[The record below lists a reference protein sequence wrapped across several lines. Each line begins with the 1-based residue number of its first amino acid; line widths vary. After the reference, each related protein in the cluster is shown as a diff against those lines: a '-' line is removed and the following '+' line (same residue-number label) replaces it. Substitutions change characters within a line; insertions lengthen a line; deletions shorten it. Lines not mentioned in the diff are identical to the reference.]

1 MAEIV
6 GGRGSRWDAPLA
18 LFGGVHLLALT
29 GEEPDPWPRLREVL
43 EERREWLAR
52 FVADE
57 PVQTNEVQRAWGL
70 LPGFLAAASA
80 GGIAL
85 DLVELGPSAGLNLLW
100 DRWRYRYG
108 SGVWGADDAPLEL
121 AGEAVDGPPASLL
134 ELRPLVRRRLG
145 IDRAPVDLADDA
157 AALRLQAFVWADQE
171 ERLARLRAAI
181 EAARSSPPELVAG
194 DYVEELPGV
203 LAARAPDALTVVFH
217 SASTA
222 YLSPEERARLAA
234 VVEAA
239 GEERPLAWLSFEHA
253 GDDVDGEIGF
263 ETFALDL
270 RVWPGGERRR
280 LARLDGH
287 GNRLRWLGG

>member
-1 MAEIV
+1 M
-6 GGRGSRWDAPLA
+6 
-18 LFGGVHLLALT
+18 
-29 GEEPDPWPRLREVL
+29 L
-43 EERREWLAR
+43 EARREWLAR
-52 FVADE
+52 FVAEE

-70 LPGFLAAASA
+70 LPGFLAASA
-80 GGIAL
+80 PTL

-108 SGVWGADDAPLEL
+108 SLRWGAEDAPLTL
-121 AGEAVDGPPASLL
+121 AGEAISVPPASLL
-134 ELRPLVRRRLG
+134 ELRPIIRLRLG
-145 IDRAPVDLADDA
+145 IDRAPVDLSDDT

-181 EAARSSPPELVAG
+181 EVARREPPELVAG
-194 DYVEELPGV
+194 DYVERLPGV
-203 LAARAPDALTVVFH
+203 LASRAPDALTVVFH

-234 VVEAA
+234 VIEAA
-239 GEERPLAWLSFEHA
+239 GEEGPLAWLSFEHA

-270 RVWPGGERRR
+270 RVWPGGEPQR

-287 GNRLRWLGG
+287 GNRLRWLGP

>member
-6 GGRGSRWDAPLA
+6 GTRGTNWDAPLA

-29 GEEPDPWPRLREVL
+29 GQEPDPWSRLGEVL
-43 EERREWLAR
+43 TARLDWLVR

-70 LPGFLAAASA
+70 LPGFLSAAAA
-80 GGIAL
+80 GGAVL

-108 SGVWGADDAPLEL
+108 SLAWGRKDAPLRL
-121 AGEAVDGPPASLL
+121 TGEAEGGPPASLL
-134 ELRPLVRRRLG
+134 ALRPVVRRRLG
-145 IDRAPVDLADDA
+145 IDRAPVDLADEA
-157 AALRLQAFVWADQE
+157 AALRLQAFVWADQP

-181 EAARSSPPELVAG
+181 EVARREPPELETG
-194 DYVEELPGV
+194 DYVEELPRV

-222 YLSPEERARLAA
+222 YLSREDRERLAA
-234 VVEAA
+234 AIEAA
-239 GEERPLAWLSFEHA
+239 GEEGPLAWLSFEHA
-253 GDDVDGEIGF
+253 GDDVEGDIGF

-287 GNRLRWLGG
+287 GNRLRWLGA